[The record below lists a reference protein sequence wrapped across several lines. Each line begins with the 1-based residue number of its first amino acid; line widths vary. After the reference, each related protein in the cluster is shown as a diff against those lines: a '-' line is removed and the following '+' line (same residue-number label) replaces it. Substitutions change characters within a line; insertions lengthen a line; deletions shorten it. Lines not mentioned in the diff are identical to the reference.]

1 MFEEGKLEPAN
12 LVKLQ
17 EALGMFNT
25 FLEGRQYA
33 AGDSITVADHSLIAT
48 VSTMEDCGEDNG
60 FRQVLHQNIS
70 LNEISLQNPVGI
82 MDFAKF
88 CIKIFL

>member
-60 FRQVLHQNIS
+60 FSFKNRHFILIIHGRSTIHCETVLYSAHRKQ
-70 LNEISLQNPVGI
+70 LT
-82 MDFAKF
+82 
-88 CIKIFL
+88 